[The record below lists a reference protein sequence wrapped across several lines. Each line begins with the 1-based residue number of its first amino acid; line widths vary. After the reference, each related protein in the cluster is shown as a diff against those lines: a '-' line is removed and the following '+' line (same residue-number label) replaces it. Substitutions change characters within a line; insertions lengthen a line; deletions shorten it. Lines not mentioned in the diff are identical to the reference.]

1 MIVYIAEKPDIA
13 TAMAAYLWSDYS
25 SYKHKHCYQKGGC
38 YCDVGLRAY
47 HDDSHA

>member
-13 TAMAAYLWSDYS
+13 TAMAAY
-25 SYKHKHCYQKGGC
+25 
-38 YCDVGLRAY
+38 CDVGLRAY